1 MSILAGVILFSFAV
15 ATRAALE
22 ALEDA
27 KLLQQFT
34 EGESLAFEVL
44 LGRYEKRIYFFILRS
59 VKRSER
65 AEELAQDVFMR
76 VIGAADSFK
85 DSTSFKSWIFA
96 IARNI
101 CVDEARRQVH
111 RRTRSLQE
119 SVSRDTADAREW
131 LDLVVDIEAAAGP
144 EEVARAEFRRSLE
157 LALAELPDDQRR
169 TFLLRESEGLK
180 YREIAELEEVSEN
193 TVKSRMR
200 YALSS
205 LQGALQDYEGF
216 SFDEE
221 ERASVAPTATQRQ
234 V

>member
-15 ATRAALE
+15 AARAALE

-27 KLLQQFT
+27 KLLRQFT

-44 LGRYEKRIYFFILRS
+44 FERYEKRIYFFILRS
-59 VKRSER
+59 VRQSER

-76 VIGAADSFK
+76 VISAADTFK
-85 DSTSFKSWIFA
+85 DTTSFKAWVFA

-119 SVSRDTADAREW
+119 HVSRDASDAREW

-144 EEVARAEFRRSLE
+144 EEVSRAEFRRALE

-180 YREIAELEEVSEN
+180 YREIADLEEVSEN

-205 LQGALQDYEGF
+205 LQVALQDYEGF
-216 SFDEE
+216 SFDAE
-221 ERASVAPTATQRQ
+221 ERSSVAPTATQRQ